1 MSLISYWDFSF
12 FHQMAYYKS
21 QACLQLLNNF
31 QRTSPKE
38 GTGSEQ
44 ILKKF
49 RSLFALIFPLHNGH
63 ILGNWLKQC
72 GRFFCPFSGF
82 LIKPSNGQKGCEVG
96 YVTHTNPRGKIPTW
110 LTNKVTSYVAPRML
124 RKLHKACIQVNN
136 LQKVPFVHNF
146 IKQN

>member
-1 MSLISYWDFSF
+1 MYLLSFSMYGFISNGGNFCKYVLAYIIDSFLLAYLLTIQGPCKHGCHGYLAPVDFELSSF
-12 FHQMAYYKS
+12 S
-21 QACLQLLNNF
+21 
-31 QRTSPKE
+31 
-38 GTGSEQ
+38 
-44 ILKKF
+44 I
-49 RSLFALIFPLHNGH
+49 IFPV
-63 ILGNWLKQC
+63 
-72 GRFFCPFSGF
+72 PGF
-82 LIKPSNGQKGCEVG
+82 LIKPINGQKGCEVG